1 MKKYDEVNQMID
13 DEKERKHKNKKIIFR
28 ILGFVFLISG
38 ISCMTFG
45 LIDFFKAFSTMEQP
59 TLFYLCFI
67 GVFLITPG
75 IIFLLIGYNR
85 AIYAYFA
92 KDQATVI
99 NELTKNI
106 KPAID
111 TVSDTMNKN
120 QIECPYCH
128 NKNFKDAKYCSNCGK
143 SLIKKCHYCNS
154 ENPLDANYCNNCGK
168 KL

>member
-1 MKKYDEVNQMID
+1 
-13 DEKERKHKNKKIIFR
+13 
-28 ILGFVFLISG
+28 
-38 ISCMTFG
+38 
-45 LIDFFKAFSTMEQP
+45 MEQP

-128 NKNFKDAKYCSNCGK
+128 NKNFKDAKVALS
-143 SLIKKCHYCNS
+143 I
-154 ENPLDANYCNNCGK
+154 
-168 KL
+168 